1 MLAFSDAFE
10 FDESHPGFLDQIHL
24 SFHLNQLI
32 MVMEPTLLQARDWH
46 SSKTSVAADFNLA
59 APIEHFHF
67 VN

>member
-24 SFHLNQLI
+24 SFHLNQP
-32 MVMEPTLLQARDWH
+32 MEPTLLQARDWH

-59 APIEHFHF
+59 ALIEHFHF